1 MAPVIEAE
9 TLSKWY
15 GNILGVSDISLRLM
29 PGVHGLL
36 GPNGAGKTTFLRLAT
51 GQLKPNRGRIRI
63 FGEPVF
69 NNPGLFQRVGFC
81 PENDAY
87 YRGVSGGDYLAF
99 LARLHGASMEKAR
112 DQAREALH
120 QVGLE
125 EVADKAV
132 SAYSLGMRQRLKVSA
147 AVLHDPQLV
156 ILDEPLKGVDPLW
169 RARITDLIRDFASRG
184 RTVIVSSH
192 VLPEIEAMTNN
203 IVLIHQGE
211 ILAEGDIQEI
221 RGLLDSHPHMISV
234 RTPQFRLIAEWFVED
249 HHVLTIRFDNARQK
263 VVFKTDNRDHFF
275 GRLNRFVVE
284 NNLEI
289 EEITSPDDNLQAV
302 FNYLVGRK

>member
-1 MAPVIEAE
+1 MAPVLEAE
-9 TLSKWY
+9 SLSKWY
-15 GNILGVSDISLRLM
+15 GNILGVSDISLVLM

-36 GPNGAGKTTFLRLAT
+36 GPNGAGKTTFLRLAS

-87 YRGVSGGDYLAF
+87 YRGVSGGDYLSF
-99 LARLHGASMEKAR
+99 LARLHGASTQKAR
-112 DQAREALH
+112 NLARTALH

-125 EVADKAV
+125 EVAGKAI

-147 AVLHDPQLV
+147 AILHDPQLL

-169 RARITDLIRDFASRG
+169 RVRITDLIRDFASRG

-192 VLPEIEAMTNN
+192 VLPEIEAMTNR
-203 IVLIHQGE
+203 IVLIHQGQ

-221 RGLLDSHPHMISV
+221 RGLLDSHPHMVSV
-234 RTPQFRLIAEWFVED
+234 CAPHFRRIAERFVGD
-249 HHVLTIRFDNARQK
+249 HHVLTIRFDNVRQK
-263 VVFKTDNRDHFF
+263 VVFNTDNRDHFF
-275 GRLNRFVVE
+275 ACLNRFVVE
-284 NNLEI
+284 ENLEI

>member
-1 MAPVIEAE
+1 MIPVLEAE
-9 TLSKWY
+9 SLSKWY

-36 GPNGAGKTTFLRLAT
+36 GPNGAGKTTFLRLAS

-87 YRGVSGGDYLAF
+87 YRGVKGGDYLSF
-99 LARLHGASMEKAR
+99 LARLHGVSTQKAR
-112 DQAREALH
+112 ELARAALH

-125 EVADKAV
+125 GVAGKAV
-132 SAYSLGMRQRLKVSA
+132 SAYSLGMRQRLKVGA
-147 AVLHDPQLV
+147 AILHDPQLV

-169 RARITDLIRDFASRG
+169 RVRITELIRGFASRG

-221 RGLLDSHPHMISV
+221 RGLLDSHPHMVSV
-234 RTPQFRLIAEWFVED
+234 RSPRFRLIAERFVGD
-249 HHVLTIRFDNARQK
+249 QHVLTIRFDNERQK
-263 VVFKTDNRDHFF
+263 VVFNTDNRDHFF
-275 GRLNRFVVE
+275 DCLNRFVVE
-284 NNLEI
+284 DNLEI